1 MGWQENNLLR
11 GAPVLGLESKVWL
24 ATPKFGWLCFAS
36 FENTADTARHRG
48 RGLMPCPAILANW
61 KVAAAASAALSI

>member
-1 MGWQENNLLR
+1 MGWQENNLSR

-24 ATPKFGWLCFAS
+24 ATPK
-36 FENTADTARHRG
+36 
-48 RGLMPCPAILANW
+48 LMPCPAILANW